1 MAAGGQGGRG
11 RGDREAAETRAR
23 SLAPRLASEGLGSA
37 SAQDW
42 RWARSPLLRAAGLR
56 VFVSWKSK
64 LPTQPKPPRQVCEN
78 GAMAIYQSPVHS
90 NGPGWGAGN
99 GEEGRKATTVPARKG
114 GAAAAGTRGFTS
126 SLGLGWDVALR
137 AAAAVPPPPPP
148 PLWEEILLAQS
159 NVAKVLLSSCHGRQL
174 CRRQSLLAGAS

>member
-1 MAAGGQGGRG
+1 MAAGGRGGRG

-23 SLAPRLASEGLGSA
+23 SLAPRLASEGLGGA

-42 RWARSPLLRAAGLR
+42 RWAQSPLLRAAGLR

-78 GAMAIYQSPVHS
+78 GAMVIYQSPVLS

-99 GEEGRKATTVPARKG
+99 GEEGRESDNSTGQERWGRCRGYPGLHLLPWSRLG
-114 GAAAAGTRGFTS
+114 CRSEGRSCPAAAA
-126 SLGLGWDVALR
+126 
-137 AAAAVPPPPPP
+137 AAAAVGRNPP
-148 PLWEEILLAQS
+148 
-159 NVAKVLLSSCHGRQL
+159 SSVE
-174 CRRQSLLAGAS
+174 CR